1 MSQSTLHIQKIT
13 HPFGDVGVDAPA
25 ILVMGLGE
33 SGMAMAKWCL
43 SQGALVRVHDT
54 RSDDKLNQAALNNA
68 DILKGLGASIT
79 NGQDIPASVLEG
91 LNIVAVSP
99 GMSPLSEPMMSL
111 LANASQSNYEV
122 WGELEFFSQALA
134 GLKESKQYDPKVLA
148 ITGTNGK
155 TTTTALTGS
164 ICQRAGKKVAV
175 AGNISPS
182 LLDKLMECL
191 SSNDEE
197 LNLPEIWVLELSS
210 FQLFYSKTFNP
221 TAATVLN
228 ITQDHFDWHGD
239 FEHYCLSKAK
249 IFGEQTIAI
258 LNRDD
263 QKVMNLLSAEKLDKN
278 RVVTFGL
285 DAPFEEDSFGIVGDM
300 GLGGFD
306 WLAWAEP
313 PIDEES
319 LGIKKR
325 RRSKNAAP
333 EDSEPLRV
341 KNLIPADALL
351 IKGRHN
357 AANAL
362 AALALANCAGVGMG
376 MLLHGLREYR
386 GEPHRVQSIAI
397 VNDVE
402 YIDDSKGTNVGA
414 TIAALQ
420 GLGLANGG
428 STRKKIILIAGGDG
442 KGQDFSPLASPI
454 GQYAK
459 TVILIG
465 RDAFRIEATLSG
477 ISVQLI
483 KSNDLVQAVNEAAK
497 NAVSGDMVLLSPA
510 CASFDM
516 FKDYAHRAQV
526 FHDAVEDLSMQF
538 QMTGAS
544 A

>member
-1 MSQSTLHIQKIT
+1 MSHSTLHIQQLL
-13 HPFGDVGVDAPA
+13 HPFGDVGVDTPV

-33 SGMAMAKWCL
+33 SGLAMAKWAL
-43 SQGALVRVHDT
+43 SQGAKVRVHDT
-54 RSDDKLNQAALNNA
+54 RSEDQLSEGTLNNVA
-68 DILKGLGASIT
+68 LLKELGASVS
-79 NGQDIPASVLEG
+79 NGKQIPLAVLEDVS
-91 LNIVAVSP
+91 IVAVSP
-99 GMSPLSEPMMSL
+99 GMSPLVEPMKEL
-111 LANASQSNYEV
+111 LANAEGSYRV
-122 WGELEFFSQALA
+122 WGELEFFSQALNA
-134 GLKESKQYDPKVLA
+134 LKESKNYIPKVLA

-155 TTTTALTGS
+155 TTTTALTGA
-164 ICQRAGKKVAV
+164 ICQRAGKRVAV

-191 SSNDEE
+191 SNSEE
-197 LNLPEIWVLELSS
+197 GSSLPEIWVLELSS
-210 FQLFYSKTFNP
+210 FQLFYSETFNP

-239 FEHYCLSKAK
+239 FEHYCESKAR
-249 IFGEQTIAI
+249 IFGENTVAI

-263 QKVMNLLSAEKLDKN
+263 SRVMNLLSADKFEKN
-278 RVVTFGL
+278 RVISFGL
-285 DAPFEEDSFGIVGDM
+285 DAPLEEDSFGIVGDM

-313 PIDEES
+313 SIDEES

-325 RRSKNAAP
+325 RKNKNSVQDDA
-333 EDSEPLRV
+333 EPLRI

-362 AALALANCAGVGMG
+362 AALALANSSGLSMG

-420 GLGLANGG
+420 GLGSANGG

-442 KGQDFSPLASPI
+442 KGQDFSPLAVPV

-459 TVILIG
+459 TVFLIG
-465 RDAFRIEATLSG
+465 RDANQIEESLSG
-477 ISVQLI
+477 VTVEII
-483 KSNDLVQAVNEAAK
+483 KADDLVSAVNEASRK
-497 NAVSGDMVLLSPA
+497 AVSGDMILLSPA

-526 FHDAVEDLSMQF
+526 FHDAVDELSMQF

>member
-1 MSQSTLHIQKIT
+1 MNQALNIKQLTN
-13 HPFGDVGVDAPA
+13 PFGDGRPNSAA
-25 ILVMGLGE
+25 ILVLGLGE
-33 SGMAMAKWCL
+33 SGVAMAKWCL
-43 SQGALVRVHDT
+43 SQGAVVSVHDT
-54 RSDDKLNQAALNNA
+54 REQGALGDGAKANA
-68 DILKGLGASIT
+68 EYLKNLGVAIT
-79 NGQDIPASVLEG
+79 YGSEISQEVLAG
-91 LNIVAVSP
+91 INIIAVSP
-99 GMSPLSEPMMSL
+99 GMSPLTEPMNRL
-111 LANASQSNYEV
+111 LATVAENTFEV
-122 WGELEFFSQALA
+122 WGELEFFSKALHS
-134 GLKESKQYDPKVLA
+134 LKESDNYSPKVLA
-148 ITGTNGK
+148 LTGTNGK
-155 TTTTALTGS
+155 TTTTALTGA
-164 ICQRAGKKVAV
+164 ICQRAGKKVAI

-182 LLDKLMECL
+182 LLDKLMVCL
-191 SSNDEE
+191 SEE
-197 LNLPEIWVLELSS
+197 DDLPQIWVLELSS
-210 FQLFYSKTFNP
+210 FQLFYSNSFNP

-239 FEHYCLSKAK
+239 VAHYCEAKSK

-263 QKVMNLLSAEKLDKN
+263 AKVMNLLPTDKFEKN
-278 RVVTFGL
+278 RVITFGL
-285 DAPFEEDSFGIVGDM
+285 DAPLEEDSFGIVGDM

-313 PIDEES
+313 AIDDES
-319 LGIKKR
+319 LGVKKR
-325 RRSKNAAP
+325 RRNKNSSPEAA
-333 EDSEPLRV
+333 EPLRI

-362 AALALANCAGVGMG
+362 AALALANAADVGMG

-442 KGQDFSPLASPI
+442 KGQDFSPLADPVARF
-454 GQYAK
+454 AK
-459 TVILIG
+459 SVILIG
-465 RDAFRIEATLSG
+465 RDANLIEKSIANP
-477 ISVQLI
+477 SVELV
-483 KSNDLVQAVNEAAK
+483 KAADLVEAVNLASSKAI
-497 NAVSGDMVLLSPA
+497 SGDMVLLSPA

-516 FKDYAHRAQV
+516 FRDYAHRAQV
-526 FHDAVEDLSMQF
+526 FHDAVDELSMQF
-538 QMTGAS
+538 QMTGVS

>member
-1 MSQSTLHIQKIT
+1 MSHSILRIQQIS
-13 HPFGDVGVDAPA
+13 HPFGDVGEDVPV
-25 ILVMGLGE
+25 ILVLGLGE
-33 SGMAMAKWCL
+33 SGVAMAKWAL
-43 SQGALVRVHDT
+43 SQGATVRVHDT
-54 RSDDKLNQAALNNA
+54 RSEEQLNQGALNNSA
-68 DILKGLGASIT
+68 TLKEIGASVT
-79 NGQDIPASVLEG
+79 HGQEIPQTAIEG
-91 LNIVAVSP
+91 VNIVAVSP
-99 GMSPLSEPMMSL
+99 GMSPLSSPIKEL
-111 LANASQSNYEV
+111 IANAEGNYKV
-122 WGELEFFSQALA
+122 WGELEFFSQALNA
-134 GLKESKQYDPKVLA
+134 LKESKNYSPKVLA

-155 TTTTALTGS
+155 TTTTALTGA
-164 ICQRAGKKVAV
+164 ICQRAGKHVAV

-191 SSNDEE
+191 SDSNKDS
-197 LNLPEIWVLELSS
+197 NLPEIWVLELSS
-210 FQLFYSKTFNP
+210 FQLFYSETFNP

-239 FEHYCLSKAK
+239 FEHYCQSKAR
-249 IFGEQTIAI
+249 IFGENTVAI

-263 QKVMNLLSAEKLDKN
+263 SRVMNLLLADKFERN
-278 RVVTFGL
+278 RVVSFGL
-285 DAPFEEDSFGIVGDM
+285 DAPLEEDSFGIVGDM

-319 LGIKKR
+319 LGIKKHR
-325 RRSKNAAP
+325 KNKNAAQ
-333 EDSEPLRV
+333 EDAEPLRI

-362 AALALANCAGVGMG
+362 AALALANAAGLGMG
-376 MLLHGLREYR
+376 MLLHGLRAYR

-420 GLGLANGG
+420 GLGAANGG

-442 KGQDFSPLASPI
+442 KGQDFSPLAGPV

-465 RDAFRIEATLSG
+465 RDASRIEEALSEA
-477 ISVQLI
+477 SVEII
-483 KSNDLVQAVNEAAK
+483 KVDDLVIAVNEAS
-497 NAVSGDMVLLSPA
+497 NRAVSGDMVLLSPA

-526 FHDAVEDLSMQF
+526 FHDAVDELSMQF
-538 QMTGAS
+538 QMTGAGV
-544 A
+544 

>member
-1 MSQSTLHIQKIT
+1 MNQALNIKQLTN
-13 HPFGDVGVDAPA
+13 PFGNGRPNSAA
-25 ILVMGLGE
+25 ILVLGLGE
-33 SGMAMAKWCL
+33 SGVAMAKWCL
-43 SQGALVRVHDT
+43 SQGAVVSVHDT
-54 RSDDKLNQAALNNA
+54 REQNALGDGAKANA
-68 DILKGLGASIT
+68 EYLKNLGVAIT
-79 NGQDIPASVLEG
+79 YGSEISQEVLAG
-91 LNIVAVSP
+91 INIVAVSP
-99 GMSPLSEPMMSL
+99 GMSPLTEPMNRL
-111 LANASQSNYEV
+111 LATVAENTFEV
-122 WGELEFFSQALA
+122 WGELEFFSKALHS
-134 GLKESKQYDPKVLA
+134 LKESDNYSPKVLA

-155 TTTTALTGS
+155 TTTTALTGA
-164 ICQRAGKKVAV
+164 ICQRAGKKVAI

-182 LLDKLMECL
+182 LLDKLMACL
-191 SSNDEE
+191 SEE
-197 LNLPEIWVLELSS
+197 DALPQIWVLELSS
-210 FQLFYSKTFNP
+210 FQLFYSNSFNP

-239 FEHYCLSKAK
+239 VEHYCEAKSK

-263 QKVMNLLSAEKLDKN
+263 AKVMNLLPTDKFEKN
-278 RVVTFGL
+278 RVITFGL
-285 DAPFEEDSFGIVGDM
+285 DAPLEEDSFGIVGDM

-313 PIDEES
+313 AIDDES
-319 LGIKKR
+319 LGVKKR
-325 RRSKNAAP
+325 RRNKNSSQEVA
-333 EDSEPLRV
+333 EPLRI

-362 AALALANCAGVGMG
+362 AALALANAADVGMG

-442 KGQDFSPLASPI
+442 KGQDFFPLADPVARF
-454 GQYAK
+454 AK
-459 TVILIG
+459 SVILIG
-465 RDAFRIEATLSG
+465 RDANLIEESIANPSVELIKASDLIEA
-477 ISVQLI
+477 
-483 KSNDLVQAVNEAAK
+483 VNLAAG
-497 NAVSGDMVLLSPA
+497 NAISGDMVLLSPA

-516 FKDYAHRAQV
+516 FRDYAHRAQV
-526 FHDAVEDLSMQF
+526 FHDAVDELSMQF
-538 QMTGAS
+538 QMTGVS

>member
-1 MSQSTLHIQKIT
+1 MNQALNIKQLTN
-13 HPFGDVGVDAPA
+13 PFGNGRPNSAA
-25 ILVMGLGE
+25 ILVLGLGE
-33 SGMAMAKWCL
+33 SGVAMAQWCL
-43 SQGALVRVHDT
+43 SQGAVVSVHDT
-54 RSDDKLNQAALNNA
+54 REQGALGDGAKANA
-68 DILKGLGASIT
+68 EYLKNLGVAIT
-79 NGQDIPASVLEG
+79 HGSEISQEVLAG
-91 LNIVAVSP
+91 INIVAVSP
-99 GMSPLSEPMMSL
+99 GMSPLTEPVNRL
-111 LANASQSNYEV
+111 LATAAENTFEV
-122 WGELEFFSQALA
+122 WGELEFFSSALHS
-134 GLKESKQYDPKVLA
+134 LKEFDHYSPKVLA

-155 TTTTALTGS
+155 TTTTALTGA
-164 ICQRAGKKVAV
+164 ICQRAGKKVAI

-182 LLDKLMECL
+182 LLDKLMACL
-191 SSNDEE
+191 SEE
-197 LNLPEIWVLELSS
+197 DALPQIWVLELSS
-210 FQLFYSKTFNP
+210 FQLFYSNSFNP

-239 FEHYCLSKAK
+239 VEHYCEAKAK

-263 QKVMNLLSAEKLDKN
+263 AKVMNLLPADKFEKN
-278 RVVTFGL
+278 RVITFGL
-285 DAPFEEDSFGIVGDM
+285 DAPLEEDSFGIVGDM

-313 PIDEES
+313 AIDDES
-319 LGIKKR
+319 LGVKKR
-325 RRSKNAAP
+325 RRNKNSSP
-333 EDSEPLRV
+333 EVAEPLRI

-362 AALALANCAGVGMG
+362 AALALANAADVGMG

-442 KGQDFSPLASPI
+442 KGQDFSPLADPVARF
-454 GQYAK
+454 AK
-459 TVILIG
+459 LVILIG
-465 RDAFRIEATLSG
+465 RDANQIEE
-477 ISVQLI
+477 SVANPSVELV
-483 KSNDLVQAVNEAAK
+483 KAADLVEAVNLASSKAI
-497 NAVSGDMVLLSPA
+497 SGDMVLLSPA

-516 FKDYAHRAQV
+516 FRDYAHRAQV
-526 FHDAVEDLSMQF
+526 FHDAVDELSMQF
-538 QMTGAS
+538 QVTGVS

>member
-1 MSQSTLHIQKIT
+1 MNQALNIKQLTN
-13 HPFGDVGVDAPA
+13 PFGDGKPSAPA
-25 ILVMGLGE
+25 ILVLGLGE
-33 SGMAMAKWCL
+33 SGIAMGKWCL
-43 SQGALVRVHDT
+43 SQGAVVSVHDT
-54 RSDDKLNQAALNNA
+54 REQSALGDSAKANA
-68 DILKGLGASIT
+68 EYLKSLGIAIT
-79 NGQDIPASVLEG
+79 YGSEISQEVLAG
-91 LNIVAVSP
+91 INIVAVSP
-99 GMSPLSEPMMSL
+99 GMSPLAEPMHGL
-111 LANASQSNYEV
+111 LTTASENTFEV
-122 WGELEFFSQALA
+122 WGELEFFSKALHS
-134 GLKESKQYDPKVLA
+134 LKEFEQYSPKVLA

-182 LLDKLMECL
+182 LLDKLMACL
-191 SSNDEE
+191 SEE
-197 LNLPEIWVLELSS
+197 DTLPQIWVLELSS
-210 FQLFYSKTFNP
+210 FQLFYSNSFNP

-239 FEHYCLSKAK
+239 VDHYCEAKAK

-263 QKVMNLLSAEKLDKN
+263 SKVMNLLSAEKVDKN

-285 DAPFEEDSFGIVGDM
+285 DAPLEEDSFGIVGDM

-313 PIDEES
+313 AIDDES
-319 LGIKKR
+319 MGVKKR
-325 RRSKNAAP
+325 RRNKNASP
-333 EDSEPLRV
+333 EVAEPLRI

-362 AALALANCAGVGMG
+362 AALALANAADVGMG

-428 STRKKIILIAGGDG
+428 STRKRIILIAGGDG
-442 KGQDFSPLASPI
+442 KGQDFSPLADSVARF
-454 GQYAK
+454 AK
-459 TVILIG
+459 SVILIG
-465 RDAFRIEATLSG
+465 RDAGRIEESLSSTTVE
-477 ISVQLI
+477 II
-483 KSNDLVQAVNEAAK
+483 KAADLVEAVNLASNK
-497 NAVSGDMVLLSPA
+497 AVSGDMVLLSPA

-526 FHDAVEDLSMQF
+526 FHDAVDELSMQF
-538 QMTGAS
+538 QMTGVS

>member
-1 MSQSTLHIQKIT
+1 MNQSQQHIKQIT
-13 HPFGDVGVDAPA
+13 SPFGADRSSTPT
-25 ILVMGLGE
+25 ILVLGLGE
-33 SGMAMAKWCL
+33 SGIAMAKWCL
-43 SQGALVRVHDT
+43 SQGAVVRVHDS
-54 RSDDKLNQAALNNA
+54 RQEGALSDVAKVNA
-68 DILKGLGASIT
+68 QYLKDLDVAISFGANLS
-79 NGQDIPASVLEG
+79 DEVLSNI
-91 LNIVAVSP
+91 NIVAVSP
-99 GMSPLSEPMMSL
+99 GMSPLSEPMTSL
-111 LANASQSNYEV
+111 LATSSDKGFEV
-122 WGELEFFSQALA
+122 WGELEFFSQALNS
-134 GLKESKQYDPKVLA
+134 LKEFDQYTPKVLA

-155 TTTTALTGS
+155 TTTTALTGA
-164 ICQRAGKKVAV
+164 ICQRAGKNVAV

-182 LLDKLMECL
+182 LLDKLMACL
-191 SSNDEE
+191 SQEE
-197 LNLPEIWVLELSS
+197 PLPQIWVLELSS

-239 FEHYCLSKAK
+239 VEHYCQAKAK
-249 IFGEQTIAI
+249 IFGDQTIVI

-263 QKVMNLLSAEKLDKN
+263 AKVMQLLSSEKSEKN
-278 RVVTFGL
+278 RVITFGL
-285 DAPFEEDSFGIVGDM
+285 DAPLEEDSFGIVGDM

-313 PIDEES
+313 MIDEES
-319 LGIKKR
+319 FGLKKR
-325 RRSKNAAP
+325 KRHKNGQSEVA
-333 EDSEPLRV
+333 EPLRV

-362 AALALANCAGVGMG
+362 AALALANAADIGMG
-376 MLLHGLREYR
+376 MLLHGVREYR

-442 KGQDFSPLASPI
+442 KGQDFTPLADSVSRF
-454 GQYAK
+454 AK

-465 RDAFRIEATLSG
+465 RDASRIEEALSG
-477 ISVQLI
+477 TSVELT
-483 KSNDLVQAVNEAAK
+483 KASDLVEAVNLASA

-526 FHDAVEDLSMQF
+526 FHDAVSELGMQS
-538 QMTGAS
+538 QMTGVLA
-544 A
+544 